1 MAENERDYGLCEECG
16 VNEACYTI
24 SVMMGEQITQRH
36 LCADCMAKMNM
47 NLAAGNIKHLLSA
60 IMSAITGAAEETSA
74 NAPAPANEGE
84 EDAAIVCE
92 RCGSTL
98 SQFVK
103 SGKLGCPQCYKAFR
117 EQLTPMLQQ
126 IHGRVQHAGRKPL
139 HDEAAQH
146 RRAVYDRLSR
156 QLEQAVAVED
166 FETAAVLRDQLRHLS
181 TLEGGEGDAQ

>member
-1 MAENERDYGLCEECG
+1 MAENENAYSLCEECG

-24 SVMMGEQITQRH
+24 SVMMDGQVTQRH

-60 IMSAITGAAEETSA
+60 IMSAITGTAEEA
-74 NAPAPANEGE
+74 AAPAISPE
-84 EDAAIVCE
+84 EDVVCE
-92 RCGSTL
+92 RCGTTL
-98 SQFVK
+98 SQFTK
-103 SGKLGCPQCYKAFR
+103 SGKLGCPCCYTAFR

-139 HDEAAQH
+139 DTEAAQQ
-146 RRAVYDRLSR
+146 RRTAYDRLSR

-166 FETAAVLRDQLRHLS
+166 FESAAVLRDQLRQLS
-181 TLEGGEGDAQ
+181 APEGGEG

>member
-1 MAENERDYGLCEECG
+1 MAENENGFGLCEECG

-24 SVMMGEQITQRH
+24 SVMMGGQITQRH

-60 IMSAITGAAEETSA
+60 IMSAISGGVEEAAA
-74 NAPAPANEGE
+74 NAVAPAN
-84 EDAAIVCE
+84 DVICE
-92 RCGSTL
+92 RCNTTL
-98 SQFVK
+98 SQFTK

-139 HDEAAQH
+139 DDEAAQ
-146 RRAVYDRLSR
+146 RRRDVYDRLTR

-166 FETAAVLRDQLRHLS
+166 FETAAILRDQLKHLS
-181 TLEGGEGDAQ
+181 NAEGGEVDA

>member
-1 MAENERDYGLCEECG
+1 MAENENGFGLCEECG

-24 SVMMGEQITQRH
+24 SVMMGGQITQRH

-60 IMSAITGAAEETSA
+60 IMSAISGGVEETAA
-74 NAPAPANEGE
+74 NAVAPA
-84 EDAAIVCE
+84 DDVICE
-92 RCGSTL
+92 RCNTTL
-98 SQFVK
+98 SQFTK

-139 HDEAAQH
+139 DDEAAQ
-146 RRAVYDRLSR
+146 RRRDVYDRLTR

-166 FETAAVLRDQLRHLS
+166 FETAAILRDQLKHLS
-181 TLEGGEGDAQ
+181 NAEGGEVDA

>member
-1 MAENERDYGLCEECG
+1 MAENETGVTMCEECG

-24 SVMMGEQITQRH
+24 SVMMGGEITQRH

-60 IMSAITGAAEETSA
+60 IMSAITGSAEEAA
-74 NAPAPANEGE
+74 NAAVPENAA
-84 EDAAIVCE
+84 EDAAAPVCE
-92 RCGSTL
+92 RCGTTL

-126 IHGRVQHAGRKPL
+126 IHGRVQHAGRQPL
-139 HDEAAQH
+139 HDEAAQR

-181 TLEGGEGDAQ
+181 TLEGGEDDA

>member
-1 MAENERDYGLCEECG
+1 MAENENGFGLCEECG

-24 SVMMGEQITQRH
+24 SVMMGGQITQRH

-60 IMSAITGAAEETSA
+60 IMSAISGGVEEAAA
-74 NAPAPANEGE
+74 NAVAPA
-84 EDAAIVCE
+84 DDVICE
-92 RCGSTL
+92 RCNTTL
-98 SQFVK
+98 SQFTK
-103 SGKLGCPQCYKAFR
+103 SGKLGCPNCYQAFR

-139 HDEAAQH
+139 DDEAAQ
-146 RRAVYDRLSR
+146 RRRDVYDRLTR

-166 FETAAVLRDQLRHLS
+166 FETAAILRDQLKHLS
-181 TLEGGEGDAQ
+181 NAEGGEVDA

>member
-1 MAENERDYGLCEECG
+1 MAENENGFSLCEECG

-24 SVMMGEQITQRH
+24 SVMMGGEITQRH

-47 NLAAGNIKHLLSA
+47 NLAAGNVKHLLSA
-60 IMSAITGAAEETSA
+60 IMSAITGSVEEAAA
-74 NAPAPANEGE
+74 NSVAPE
-84 EDAAIVCE
+84 EDMICE
-92 RCGSTL
+92 RCNTTL
-98 SQFVK
+98 SQFTK

-139 HDEAAQH
+139 DDEGAQR

-166 FETAAVLRDQLRHLS
+166 FETAAILRDQLRHLS
-181 TLEGGEGDAQ
+181 NAEGGEGNA